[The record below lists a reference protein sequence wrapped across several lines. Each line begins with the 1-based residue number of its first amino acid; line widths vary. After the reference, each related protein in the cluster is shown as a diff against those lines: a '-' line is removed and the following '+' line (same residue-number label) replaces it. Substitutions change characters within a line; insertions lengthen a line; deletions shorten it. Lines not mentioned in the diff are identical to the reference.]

1 MKTLLG
7 IILALYSTL
16 SYAENSIELGMCHG
30 AYALCAASST
40 QPTGNTIYVNGVA
53 FAEGVAV
60 CPVLHGISIA
70 NLALMGGSC
79 KTTKKDMV
87 WSLFSTIK
95 AYPQAPTWATTTAV
109 VRTFVTTAEA
119 GGGMSNMWSFPC
131 TVRPNKVNG
140 VTLSDC
146 KGPMNESPWTGT
158 LIPVGTTVGTAA
170 AVGAANPVGGN
181 FP

>member
-40 QPTGNTIYVNGVA
+40 HPTGNTIYVNGVA
-53 FAEGVAV
+53 FAEGVSV

-119 GGGMSNMWSFPC
+119 GGSMSNMWSFPC

-158 LIPVGTTVGTAA
+158 LIPAGTTIGTAA

>member
-1 MKTLLG
+1 MKIL
-7 IILALYSTL
+7 ILALAL
-16 SYAENSIELGMCHG
+16 FIPVAHAENSIKLGMCHG
-30 AYALCAASST
+30 AYALCAASAT
-40 QPTGNTIYVNGVA
+40 EPTGNTIYVNGVA
-53 FAEGVAV
+53 FAEGTAV

-70 NLALMGGSC
+70 NLALMNGSC
-79 KTTKKDMV
+79 EAPSKGVV

-95 AYPQAPTWATTTAV
+95 SYPQAPSWAIAPAV
-109 VRTFVTTAEA
+109 IRTFVTTAEA
-119 GGGMSNMWSFPC
+119 GGGMSNMWSFPSA
-131 TVRPNKVNG
+131 VRPNRVNG

-158 LIPVGTTVGTAA
+158 LIPVGTMIGTAA

>member
-7 IILALYSTL
+7 VILALSSAL
-16 SYAENSIELGMCHG
+16 SYAENSIKLGMCHG

-40 QPTGNTIYVNGVA
+40 EPTGETIYVNGVA

-60 CPVLHGISIA
+60 CPVMHGVSIA
-70 NLALMGGSC
+70 NLALMNGSC
-79 KTTKKDMV
+79 EAPKGKV
-87 WSLFSTIK
+87 WSLFAPLKS
-95 AYPQAPTWATTTAV
+95 YPQAPTWAVTPAV
-109 VRTFVTTAEA
+109 IRTFVTTAGV
-119 GGGMSNMWSFPC
+119 GGGMSNMWSFLC
-131 TVRPNKVNG
+131 TVRPKRVNG

-158 LIPVGTTVGTAA
+158 LIPAGTTVGTAA
-170 AVGAANPVGGN
+170 PVGAANPVGGN

>member
-1 MKTLLG
+1 MKTLLS
-7 IILALYSTL
+7 IFLALYSTI

-53 FAEGVAV
+53 FAEGVSV

-95 AYPQAPTWATTTAV
+95 SYPQAPSWAVAPAV
-109 VRTFVTTAEA
+109 IRTFVTTAEA

-158 LIPVGTTVGTAA
+158 LIPAGTTVGTAA

>member
-1 MKTLLG
+1 MKTLLS
-7 IILALYSTL
+7 IFLALYSTI

-40 QPTGNTIYVNGVA
+40 EPTGGTIYVNGVA
-53 FAEGVAV
+53 FAEGTSV

-70 NLALMGGSC
+70 NLALMKGSC
-79 KTTKKDMV
+79 EAPGKGMV

-95 AYPQAPTWATTTAV
+95 SYPQAPSWAVAPAV
-109 VRTFVTTAEA
+109 IRTFVTTADA
-119 GGGMSNMWSFPC
+119 GMSNMWSFPC
-131 TVRPNKVNG
+131 VVRPKKVNG

-146 KGPMNESPWTGT
+146 KGPMNESPWTAT
-158 LIPVGTTVGTAA
+158 LLPAGTTVGTAA
-170 AVGAANPVGGN
+170 PAGAANPVGGN

>member
-158 LIPVGTTVGTAA
+158 LIPAGTTVGTAA

>member
-7 IILALYSTL
+7 VILALCSAL
-16 SYAENSIELGMCHG
+16 SYAENSIKLGMCHG
-30 AYALCAASST
+30 AYALCAASAT
-40 QPTGNTIYVNGVA
+40 EPTGETIYVNGVA

-70 NLALMGGSC
+70 NLALMNGSC
-79 KTTKKDMV
+79 EAPKKDTV
-87 WSLFSTIK
+87 WSLFSPIK
-95 AYPQAPTWATTTAV
+95 SYPQAPTWAIAPATYRIFTTTAEV
-109 VRTFVTTAEA
+109 

-131 TVRPNKVNG
+131 VVRPNKVNG

-158 LIPVGTTVGTAA
+158 LIPAGTTVGTAA
-170 AVGAANPVGGN
+170 PVGAANPVGGN

>member
-158 LIPVGTTVGTAA
+158 WIPVGTTVGTAA

>member
-1 MKTLLG
+1 MKLLG
-7 IILALYSTL
+7 IILLLSSALAH
-16 SYAENSIELGMCHG
+16 AENSIELGMCHG

-158 LIPVGTTVGTAA
+158 LIPVGTTIGTAA

>member
-1 MKTLLG
+1 MKTLLS
-7 IILALYSTL
+7 IFLALYSTI

-40 QPTGNTIYVNGVA
+40 EPTGKTILVNGVT
-53 FAEGVAV
+53 FAEGVSV

-70 NLALMGGSC
+70 NLALMNGSC
-79 KTTKKDMV
+79 ETPKKGMV

-95 AYPQAPTWATTTAV
+95 AYPQAPSWAVAPAV
-109 VRTFVTTAEA
+109 IRTFVTTAEA

-158 LIPVGTTVGTAA
+158 LIPAGTTVGTAA

>member
-1 MKTLLG
+1 MKALLAA
-7 IILALYSTL
+7 ILALYSTL
-16 SYAENSIELGMCHG
+16 SHAENSIELGMCHG

-53 FAEGVAV
+53 FAEGVSV

-87 WSLFSTIK
+87 WSLFSTVK
-95 AYPQAPTWATTTAV
+95 AYPQAPSWAVAPAV
-109 VRTFVTTAEA
+109 IRTFVTTAEA

-131 TVRPNKVNG
+131 VVRPNKVNE

-158 LIPVGTTVGTAA
+158 LIPVGTVIGTAA
-170 AVGAANPVGGN
+170 PVGAANPVGGN

>member
-7 IILALYSTL
+7 VILALCSTL
-16 SYAENSIELGMCHG
+16 SYAENSIKLGMCHG
-30 AYALCAASST
+30 AYALCAASAT
-40 QPTGNTIYVNGVA
+40 EPTGETIYVNGVA

-70 NLALMGGSC
+70 NLSLMGGSC
-79 KTTKKDMV
+79 EAPKKDMV
-87 WSLFSTIK
+87 WSLFAPIK
-95 AYPQAPTWATTTAV
+95 SYPQAPTWAVTPAV
-109 VRTFVTTAEA
+109 IRTFVTTAEV

-131 TVRPNKVNG
+131 TVRPKRVNG

-158 LIPVGTTVGTAA
+158 LIPAGTTVGTAA
-170 AVGAANPVGGN
+170 PVGAANPVGGN